1 MPKCRQ
7 CGNEKMFKGVFHP
20 EPLFRFVATYSG
32 GRLNDIA
39 LVKPDD
45 LESLG
50 KTFVAA
56 ECWNCGSREIGDLN
70 AGAAEAEGRGRPV
83 APKVEAPTAD
93 RPKEAPPSADP
104 RQVTCSIC
112 GHAMRLKAVEPG
124 KAYRVGCTKCGHQF
138 VYQVS

>member
-32 GRLNDIA
+32 GRLNDVA
-39 LVKPDD
+39 LVKPED
-45 LESLG
+45 LESIG
-50 KTFVAA
+50 RTFVPA
-56 ECWNCGSREIGDLN
+56 ECWNCGSREIGDASSGAEEA
-70 AGAAEAEGRGRPV
+70 AGRSKPAAPKTV
-83 APKVEAPTAD
+83 APVPD
-93 RPKEAPPSADP
+93 GPKEAAQAADP

-112 GHAMRLKAVEPG
+112 GHTMRLKAVESG

-138 VYQVS
+138 VHRIP